1 MVALA
6 AVMEVAI
13 LVAFL
18 VAFLCAGLRLS
29 LVMPRLNSHPHQHL
43 RPGLIA

>member
-1 MVALA
+1 
-6 AVMEVAI
+6 MEVAI

-18 VAFLCAGLRLS
+18 VAVLCAGLRLS